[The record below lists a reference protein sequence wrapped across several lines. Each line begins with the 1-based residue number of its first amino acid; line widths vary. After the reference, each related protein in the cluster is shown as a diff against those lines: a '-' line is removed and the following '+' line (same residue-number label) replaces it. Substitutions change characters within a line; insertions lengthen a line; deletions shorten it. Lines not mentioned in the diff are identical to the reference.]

1 MHKWKNSIIT
11 ASTVAN
17 TYNKSEDYI
26 CTKYITYGIQFQHHY
41 NVNRSEG
48 YSLYDCSSEE
58 RILFRYISHFP
69 EALGQSLELVQ
80 RRHIRRQW
88 LL

>member
-1 MHKWKNSIIT
+1 MHKWKNRIIT
-11 ASTVAN
+11 TSTVAN

-26 CTKYITYGIQFQHHY
+26 WTKYITYGIQLQHHY

-48 YSLYDCSSEE
+48 YSLYDCSLEE
-58 RILFRYISHFP
+58 RTLFRYISHSP
-69 EALGQSLELVQ
+69 EALGQSLGLVQ
-80 RRHIRRQW
+80 RRRVRRQW